1 MKKIISLLGAAAL
14 VGCASTPFTFDGDNA
29 SKGFVVFST
38 GLAKECSD
46 TFNNATLVIRN
57 AKTDE
62 IATQFSIKN
71 AFHSPEFEEN
81 ETQVNAFSLENG
93 DYVIRD
99 FMSPN
104 PLFAAIRDF
113 YDVKPIKLKVQ
124 AGQIQYK
131 GSFMFNPVNGVCEK
145 QIVSITKKSMKTRD
159 MKKAAEFQPQLFSS
173 L

>member
-1 MKKIISLLGAAAL
+1 MKKISSLIAAAVL
-14 VGCASTPFTFDGDNA
+14 TGCASTPFTFDGDNA

-38 GLAKECSD
+38 GLSAQCSD
-46 TFNNATLVIRN
+46 AFNNATLIVRD

-62 IATQFSIKN
+62 VATQFSIKN
-71 AFHSPEFEEN
+71 AFHAPEFEEN
-81 ETQVNAFSLENG
+81 ETQVNAFSLEG
-93 DYVIRD
+93 GEYVIRD

-104 PLFAAIRDF
+104 PLFAAIRDY
-113 YDVKPIKLKVQ
+113 YDLKPMKLSVA

-131 GSFMFNPVNGVCEK
+131 GSFMFNSVKGVCEK
-145 QIVSITKKSMKTRD
+145 TTVSIVKKSMKTRD